1 MSVNKQ
7 IKDLINEFSPQESP
21 FYFSSQR
28 QNTLNNLDGNNL
40 YKSSQTKINK
50 SYLVYTSPNKL
61 YSKNKNINL
70 LIPANSLSYLEKNS
84 KIKREIQNMNKNL
97 GIVNSNSLNLN
108 NPKDLFSY
116 TFHKD
121 DNENFGKFR
130 NRPIL
135 NLNNNNF
142 NFSPRSTIT
151 NQLTNRSLIEPGI
164 FKATEKIKIKELYE
178 NTSNKKKYTSLFDNN
193 KKKYSNNG
201 FNDDNRE
208 YNIFM
213 REMNKFKQRKLK
225 QWRKEF
231 LEDNEK
237 Y

>member
-7 IKDLINEFSPQESP
+7 IRDLIHEYSPHEST
-21 FYFSSQR
+21 FSSSSR
-28 QNTLNNLDGNNL
+28 LHTEPNILEKSNL

-61 YSKNKNINL
+61 NKNNNINL
-70 LIPANSLSYLEKNS
+70 LIPANSLSYLEKNK

-97 GIVNSNSLNLN
+97 GIMNSVSLNFN

-121 DNENFGKFR
+121 DNEKIGKFR
-130 NRPIL
+130 NRPML

-151 NQLTNRSLIEPGI
+151 TQISNRSLIEPGI
-164 FKATEKIKIKELYE
+164 FKASERIKRKELYE
-178 NTSNKKKYTSLFDNN
+178 DTRKKKYTSLFDNN
-193 KKKYSNNG
+193 GKKYSKNG
-201 FNDDNRE
+201 FNDE
-208 YNIFM
+208 HSEFNIFM
-213 REMNKFKQRKLK
+213 GEMNRFKQRKLR

-231 LEDNEK
+231 LQDNEK

>member
-7 IKDLINEFSPQESP
+7 IRDLINEYSPHEST
-21 FYFSSQR
+21 FLNSSR
-28 QNTLNNLDGNNL
+28 LNTEPNILEKSNL

-61 YSKNKNINL
+61 NKNNNINL
-70 LIPANSLSYLEKNS
+70 LIPANSLSYLEKNK
-84 KIKREIQNMNKNL
+84 KIKREIQNMNQKL
-97 GIVNSNSLNLN
+97 GIINSYSLNFN
-108 NPKDLFSY
+108 NPKDLFTY

-121 DNENFGKFR
+121 DNEKMGKFR

-164 FKATEKIKIKELYE
+164 FKASERIKRKELYE
-178 NTSNKKKYTSLFDNN
+178 DTRKKKYTSLFDNN
-193 KKKYSNNG
+193 GKKYSKNG
-201 FNDDNRE
+201 FNDE
-208 YNIFM
+208 HSEFNIFM
-213 REMNKFKQRKLK
+213 GEMNRFKQRKLR

>member
-7 IKDLINEFSPQESP
+7 LRDLIHEYSPHEST
-21 FYFSSQR
+21 FSSSSR
-28 QNTLNNLDGNNL
+28 LNTEPNILEKSNL

-61 YSKNKNINL
+61 NKNNNINL
-70 LIPANSLSYLEKNS
+70 LIPANSLSYLEKNK

-97 GIVNSNSLNLN
+97 GIMNSVSLNFN
-108 NPKDLFSY
+108 NPKDLFTY

-121 DNENFGKFR
+121 DNEKMGKFR

-142 NFSPRSTIT
+142 NFSPRSTVTTQIS
-151 NQLTNRSLIEPGI
+151 NRSLIEPGI
-164 FKATEKIKIKELYE
+164 FKASERIKRKELYE
-178 NTSNKKKYTSLFDNN
+178 DTRKKKYTSLFDNN
-193 KKKYSNNG
+193 AKKYSKNG
-201 FNDDNRE
+201 FNDE
-208 YNIFM
+208 HSEFNIFM
-213 REMNKFKQRKLK
+213 GEMNRFKQRKLR

-231 LEDNEK
+231 LQDNEK

>member
-7 IKDLINEFSPQESP
+7 IRDLINEYSPYESTFSNSNRLNTES
-21 FYFSSQR
+21 
-28 QNTLNNLDGNNL
+28 NILGNSNL
-40 YKSSQTKINK
+40 YKSAQTKINK

-61 YSKNKNINL
+61 NKNNNINL
-70 LIPANSLSYLEKNS
+70 LIPANSLSYLEKNK

-164 FKATEKIKIKELYE
+164 FKATEKIKTKELYE

>member
-97 GIVNSNSLNLN
+97 GIVNSHSLNLN
-108 NPKDLFSY
+108 NPKDLFTY
-116 TFHKD
+116 TFNKD
-121 DNENFGKFR
+121 NNENFGKFR
-130 NRPIL
+130 NRPVL
-135 NLNNNNF
+135 NLNNEGLD
-142 NFSPRSTIT
+142 FSSKKTI
-151 NQLTNRSLIEPGI
+151 NKQINRNLIEPGI
-164 FKATEKIKIKELYE
+164 FNATEKLKEKEAIE
-178 NTSNKKKYTSLFDNN
+178 NFGGKRKFISLFV
-193 KKKYSNNG
+193 Y
-201 FNDDNRE
+201 
-208 YNIFM
+208 
-213 REMNKFKQRKLK
+213 
-225 QWRKEF
+225 
-231 LEDNEK
+231 
-237 Y
+237 

>member
-7 IKDLINEFSPQESP
+7 IRDLINEYSPYESTFSNSNRLSTES
-21 FYFSSQR
+21 
-28 QNTLNNLDGNNL
+28 NILGNSNL
-40 YKSSQTKINK
+40 YKSAQTKINK

-61 YSKNKNINL
+61 NKNNNINL
-70 LIPANSLSYLEKNS
+70 LIPANSLSYLEKNK

>member
-7 IKDLINEFSPQESP
+7 IRDLINEYSPYESTFSNSNRLSTES
-21 FYFSSQR
+21 
-28 QNTLNNLDGNNL
+28 NILGNSNL
-40 YKSSQTKINK
+40 YKSAQTKINK

-61 YSKNKNINL
+61 NKNNNINL
-70 LIPANSLSYLEKNS
+70 LIPANSLSYLEKNK

-208 YNIFM
+208 FNIFM

>member
-7 IKDLINEFSPQESP
+7 LRDLIHEYSPHEST
-21 FYFSSQR
+21 FSSSSR
-28 QNTLNNLDGNNL
+28 LNTEPNILEKSNL

-61 YSKNKNINL
+61 NKNNNINL
-70 LIPANSLSYLEKNS
+70 LIPANSLSYLEKNK

-97 GIVNSNSLNLN
+97 GIMNSVSLNFN
-108 NPKDLFSY
+108 NPKDLFTY

-121 DNENFGKFR
+121 DNEKMGKFR

-142 NFSPRSTIT
+142 NFSPRSTVTTQIS
-151 NQLTNRSLIEPGI
+151 NRSLIEPGI
-164 FKATEKIKIKELYE
+164 FKASERIKRKELYE
-178 NTSNKKKYTSLFDNN
+178 DTRKKKYTSLFDNN
-193 KKKYSNNG
+193 GKKYSKNG
-201 FNDDNRE
+201 FNDE
-208 YNIFM
+208 HSEFNIFM
-213 REMNKFKQRKLK
+213 GEMNRFKQRKLR

-231 LEDNEK
+231 LQDNEK

>member
-7 IKDLINEFSPQESP
+7 IRDLINEYSPYESTFSNSNRLSTES
-21 FYFSSQR
+21 
-28 QNTLNNLDGNNL
+28 NILGNSNL
-40 YKSSQTKINK
+40 YKSAQTKINK

-61 YSKNKNINL
+61 NKNNNINL
-70 LIPANSLSYLEKNS
+70 LIPANSLSYLEKNK

-97 GIVNSNSLNLN
+97 GIMNSVSLNFN
-108 NPKDLFSY
+108 NPKDLFTY

-121 DNENFGKFR
+121 DNEKMGKFR

-142 NFSPRSTIT
+142 NFSPRSTVTTQIS
-151 NQLTNRSLIEPGI
+151 NRSLIEPGI
-164 FKATEKIKIKELYE
+164 FKASERIKRKELYE
-178 NTSNKKKYTSLFDNN
+178 DTRKKKYTSLFDNN
-193 KKKYSNNG
+193 GKKYSKNG
-201 FNDDNRE
+201 FNDE
-208 YNIFM
+208 HSEFNIFM
-213 REMNKFKQRKLK
+213 GEMNRFKQRKLR

-231 LEDNEK
+231 LQDNEK

>member
-7 IKDLINEFSPQESP
+7 IRDLINVYSPYESTFSNSNRLSTES
-21 FYFSSQR
+21 
-28 QNTLNNLDGNNL
+28 NILGNSNL
-40 YKSSQTKINK
+40 YKSAQTKINK

-61 YSKNKNINL
+61 NKNNNINL
-70 LIPANSLSYLEKNS
+70 LIPANSLSYLEKNK
-84 KIKREIQNMNKNL
+84 KIKREIQNMNKKL
-97 GIVNSNSLNLN
+97 GIVNANSLNLN

-164 FKATEKIKIKELYE
+164 FKATEKIKTKELYE

-208 YNIFM
+208 FNIFM

>member
-7 IKDLINEFSPQESP
+7 IRDLINEYSPYESTFSNSNRLSTES
-21 FYFSSQR
+21 
-28 QNTLNNLDGNNL
+28 NILGNSNL
-40 YKSSQTKINK
+40 YKSAQTKINK

-61 YSKNKNINL
+61 NKNNNINL
-70 LIPANSLSYLEKNS
+70 LIPANSLSYLEKNK

-164 FKATEKIKIKELYE
+164 FKATEKIKTKELYE

-208 YNIFM
+208 FNIFM

>member
-7 IKDLINEFSPQESP
+7 IRDLINEYSPYESTFSNSNRLSTES
-21 FYFSSQR
+21 
-28 QNTLNNLDGNNL
+28 NILGNSNL
-40 YKSSQTKINK
+40 YKSAQTKINK

-61 YSKNKNINL
+61 NKNNNINL
-70 LIPANSLSYLEKNS
+70 LIPANSLSYLEKNK

-142 NFSPRSTIT
+142 NFSPRSTVTTQIS
-151 NQLTNRSLIEPGI
+151 NRSLIEPGI
-164 FKATEKIKIKELYE
+164 FKASERIKRKELYE
-178 NTSNKKKYTSLFDNN
+178 DTRKKKYTSLFDNN
-193 KKKYSNNG
+193 GKKYSKNG
-201 FNDDNRE
+201 FNDE
-208 YNIFM
+208 HSEFNIFM
-213 REMNKFKQRKLK
+213 GEMNRFKQRKLR

-231 LEDNEK
+231 LQDNEK

>member
-7 IKDLINEFSPQESP
+7 IRDLINEYSPYESTFSNSNRLSTES
-21 FYFSSQR
+21 
-28 QNTLNNLDGNNL
+28 NILGNSNL
-40 YKSSQTKINK
+40 YKSAQTKINK

-61 YSKNKNINL
+61 NKNNNINL
-70 LIPANSLSYLEKNS
+70 LIPANSLSYLEKNK

-164 FKATEKIKIKELYE
+164 FKATEKIKTKELYE

>member
-7 IKDLINEFSPQESP
+7 IRDLINEYSPYESTFSNSNRLSTES
-21 FYFSSQR
+21 
-28 QNTLNNLDGNNL
+28 NILGNSNL
-40 YKSSQTKINK
+40 YKSAQTKINK

-61 YSKNKNINL
+61 NKNNNINL
-70 LIPANSLSYLEKNS
+70 LIPANSLSYLEKNK

-97 GIVNSNSLNLN
+97 GIMNSVSLNFN
-108 NPKDLFSY
+108 NPKDLFTY

-121 DNENFGKFR
+121 DNEKMGKFR

-164 FKATEKIKIKELYE
+164 FKATEKIKTKELYE

>member
-7 IKDLINEFSPQESP
+7 IRDLINEYSPYESTFSNSNRLSTES
-21 FYFSSQR
+21 
-28 QNTLNNLDGNNL
+28 NILGNSNL
-40 YKSSQTKINK
+40 YKSAQTKINK

-61 YSKNKNINL
+61 NKNNNINL
-70 LIPANSLSYLEKNS
+70 LIPANSLSYLEKNK

-164 FKATEKIKIKELYE
+164 FKATEKMKIKELYE

>member
-7 IKDLINEFSPQESP
+7 IRDLINEYSPHEST
-21 FYFSSQR
+21 FLNSSR
-28 QNTLNNLDGNNL
+28 LNTEPNISEKNNL

-61 YSKNKNINL
+61 NKNNNINL
-70 LIPANSLSYLEKNS
+70 LIPANSLSYLEKNK
-84 KIKREIQNMNKNL
+84 KIKREIQNMNQNL
-97 GIVNSNSLNLN
+97 GIVNSVSLNFN
-108 NPKDLFSY
+108 NPKDLFTY

-121 DNENFGKFR
+121 DNENIGKFR

-142 NFSPRSTIT
+142 NFSPSSTIT
-151 NQLTNRSLIEPGI
+151 TQLTNRSLIEPGI
-164 FKATEKIKIKELYE
+164 FKATERIKAKELYD
-178 NTSNKKKYTSLFDNN
+178 NNHKKKYTSLFDNN
-193 KKKYSNNG
+193 AKKYSKNG
-201 FNDDNRE
+201 FNDDNTE
-208 YNIFM
+208 FNIFM
-213 REMNKFKQRKLK
+213 REMNRFKQRKLK

-231 LEDNEK
+231 LNDNEK